1 MSNYPFC
8 ERYGLCIESV
18 IHVVRDCGFAQAV
31 WKLVVKWIIWNIRN
45 VGKFNFLR
53 GKWGSFYLIVCWL
66 LWKNRNDFI
75 FNHASGNSYDFISST
90 VNQTE
95 SLNTKGLAKAWTTKS
110 SLREWWQLPDNEW
123 VKVNVDG
130 LVSKVNSRTI
140 LGGAIRDLMGVS
152 LPDLKW

>member
-31 WKLVVKWIIWNIRN
+31 WKLVVPRYNWNVFFNLPLVKWIIWNIRN
-45 VGKFNFLR
+45 VGKFNFLC
-53 GKWGSFYLIVCWL
+53 GKWGSFYLIVCWF

-90 VNQTE
+90 VN
-95 SLNTKGLAKAWTTKS
+95 
-110 SLREWWQLPDNEW
+110 
-123 VKVNVDG
+123 
-130 LVSKVNSRTI
+130 
-140 LGGAIRDLMGVS
+140 
-152 LPDLKW
+152 

>member
-1 MSNYPFC
+1 MESYGTTKSSFFSLVARGKLLTSEDRTRRGMSNYPFC

-90 VNQTE
+90 VN
-95 SLNTKGLAKAWTTKS
+95 
-110 SLREWWQLPDNEW
+110 
-123 VKVNVDG
+123 
-130 LVSKVNSRTI
+130 
-140 LGGAIRDLMGVS
+140 
-152 LPDLKW
+152 